1 MDLRSKDAIESSKQH
16 EIDMNNILIA
26 EFMLI
31 DAVDIDTWFE
41 ENTELRYHTSWDWLM
56 PVVEKIES
64 LGFEFMITETR
75 CAIKNN
81 TDNSIEEVYHCEL
94 LFNKRECVYM
104 SVVEFIKW
112 YNKENK

>member
-1 MDLRSKDAIESSKQH
+1 
-16 EIDMNNILIA
+16 
-26 EFMLI
+26 
-31 DAVDIDTWFE
+31 
-41 ENTELRYHTSWDWLM
+41 M